1 MDERIE
7 KELYIYIDDA
17 ISSLMIWPY
26 ISVTRNTPLF
36 LFHTFV
42 VPSLFYHPFIT
53 PHIAHHYYP
62 YSFPPFNLDV
72 QDGRTVGQTRKTRQT
87 DRHTNYRMVLTNKRD
102 GRTDKQKRDL
112 FLFLSFSLSFFHSFI
127 LSFFHSFIL
136 SFFHSFFLSFFLSLS
151 LFLSFFLSLS
161 FLSFFLSFS
170 LFLLSLYSPF
180 SLSFSPPFS
189 FNIRSSFKPEEES
202 FLTLERNK

>member
-1 MDERIE
+1 
-7 KELYIYIDDA
+7 
-17 ISSLMIWPY
+17 MIWPY
-26 ISVTRNTPLF
+26 ISTTRNTPLF
-36 LFHTFV
+36 LLFH
-42 VPSLFYHPFIT
+42 PYSYHPFIT

-62 YSFPPFNLDV
+62 YSFPPPFFFNLDV

-87 DRHTNYRMVLTNKRD
+87 DRHTNYRMALTNKRD

-136 SFFHSFFLSFFLSLS
+136 SFFHSFILSFFLSLFLS
-151 LFLSFFLSLS
+151 LFLSFFLSFSL

-189 FNIRSSFKPEEES
+189 FNIRSSFQTGGGV
-202 FLTLERNK
+202 FFDIRT